1 MHLSIHAGTHLQLPL
16 KLLEGWRSNNVVK
29 KYISYQ
35 KNLVSR
41 SSFQYDKICLSNFF
55 FPFIHIISNEAPLL
69 VILPQNGL
77 CPLII
82 PHIIWLPDISPSL
95 STWGKILYFNNLIK
109 VPDLKYIKKQQQQK
123 QTNRKTKNL
132 WTVFLGSFE
141 HWMTLYTIHILGQRR
156 PCFPLPFH
164 MMQYVS
170 TGCLPLSVSTIY
182 DIFYLF
188 IYTETALRFQHLLK
202 RKKKSS
208 LYKL

>member
-1 MHLSIHAGTHLQLPL
+1 M
-16 KLLEGWRSNNVVK
+16 
-29 KYISYQ
+29 
-35 KNLVSR
+35 
-41 SSFQYDKICLSNFF
+41 
-55 FPFIHIISNEAPLL
+55 L

-164 MMQYVS
+164 MMFPQGAYHF
-170 TGCLPLSVSTIY
+170 LSVLFMIY
-182 DIFYLF
+182 FTSLF
-188 IYTETALRFQHLLK
+188 ILK
-202 RKKKSS
+202 
-208 LYKL
+208 LH